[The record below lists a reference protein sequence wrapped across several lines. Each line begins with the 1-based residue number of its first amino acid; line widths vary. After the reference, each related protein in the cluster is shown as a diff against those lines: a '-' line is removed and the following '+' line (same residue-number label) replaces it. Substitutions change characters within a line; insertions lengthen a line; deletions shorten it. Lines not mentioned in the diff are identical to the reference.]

1 MQLRPDQTILALDLA
16 TRFGWAE
23 GPLGGT
29 PRHGSERFAPA
40 GADRAAVLA
49 GAVRHFQRRFM
60 AFKPAVVIFEA
71 PLPPSFMRG
80 HTNFNTSRTLLALPG
95 IIEALC
101 CINGI
106 SRCWEAK
113 VSDIRHFFIG
123 GNPRGEEGKKQTI
136 AKLVGMG
143 FAPQDDNAADALALW
158 HYACAQLRER
168 V

>member
-1 MQLRPDQTILALDLA
+1 MTLPTGDILALDLA

-23 GPLGGT
+23 GPIGGV
-29 PRHGSERFAPA
+29 PRYGSERFAPA

-49 GAVRHFQRRFM
+49 GAVRFFQRRFM
-60 AFKPAVVIFEA
+60 AFRPAAVVFEA

-101 CINGI
+101 SINGI
-106 SRCWEAK
+106 HRCEEAK
-113 VSDIRHFFIG
+113 VSDIRRFFIG

-143 FAPQDDNAADALALW
+143 FEPQDDNAADALALW
-158 HYACAQLRER
+158 HYACAKYRER
-168 V
+168 G